1 MVDTEMVNGETTPSI
16 DKQQSEEVAKLP
28 AEIPAKADLL
38 RPKKYKTSDLP
49 LTQDQQ
55 TAIQSLL
62 VAFKKKGGFDNY
74 RKKIWA
80 DFDNSEFKAKFTN
93 ALQELAE
100 KEIEREPAHLSRDRG
115 KAATLIEGAVD
126 RSDIYKNTEHDLESF
141 MTQHLET
148 MLTSIRE
155 IRRKEVGEEIA
166 LKEEIAGNK
175 TEEDYDRW
183 RSERMAAREKI
194 HQAELAEQ
202 ARIDAERE
210 KIRQE

>member
-80 DFDNSEFKAKFTN
+80 DFDNSVCPLHPSASIILC
-93 ALQELAE
+93 ASA
-100 KEIEREPAHLSRDRG
+100 
-115 KAATLIEGAVD
+115 
-126 RSDIYKNTEHDLESF
+126 
-141 MTQHLET
+141 
-148 MLTSIRE
+148 LTSIHPC
-155 IRRKEVGEEIA
+155 
-166 LKEEIAGNK
+166 AGV
-175 TEEDYDRW
+175 
-183 RSERMAAREKI
+183 
-194 HQAELAEQ
+194 
-202 ARIDAERE
+202 
-210 KIRQE
+210 